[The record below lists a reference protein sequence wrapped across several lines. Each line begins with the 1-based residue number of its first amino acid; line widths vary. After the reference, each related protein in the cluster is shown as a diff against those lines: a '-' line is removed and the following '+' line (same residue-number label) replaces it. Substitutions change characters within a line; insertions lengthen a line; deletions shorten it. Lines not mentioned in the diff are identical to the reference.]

1 MKRVTDLKK
10 TGATISLK
18 KATIFLVGCS
28 SEKMRATN
36 VNQDNH
42 LFNSW
47 LLLNVKEN
55 QYFTYKSNQDN

>member
-36 VNQDNH
+36 VNQGNH

-47 LLLNVKEN
+47 LLLNVKKN
-55 QYFTYKSNQDN
+55 

>member
-28 SEKMRATN
+28 PQKLRATN
-36 VNQDNH
+36 GNHGNH
-42 LFNSW
+42 LFKGW
-47 LLLNVKEN
+47 LLQKI
-55 QYFTYKSNQDN
+55 K